1 MIAVTSPILQSTSA
15 VTKKPLVHHHA
26 PPMYIAVEERENGR
40 VTVEKRERE
49 REREIVIFFSFVQSV
64 NLETAYLVEI
74 ENFLLKVL

>member
-1 MIAVTSPILQSTSA
+1 
-15 VTKKPLVHHHA
+15 
-26 PPMYIAVEERENGR
+26 MYIAVEERENGR

-49 REREIVIFFSFVQSV
+49 RERDSNFFFFFVQSV

>member
-1 MIAVTSPILQSTSA
+1 
-15 VTKKPLVHHHA
+15 
-26 PPMYIAVEERENGR
+26 MYIAVEERENER

-49 REREIVIFFSFVQSV
+49 RERDIVIFFFFFVQSV